1 MALKDTAIVPVLAVD
16 DLDRAAAFY
25 RDKLG
30 LEVDRFENDPTSA
43 IVHVGET
50 SWLMLY
56 TTSFK
61 RSEATAAS
69 FIVPDVESTVA
80 ELRDRGV
87 EFEEYDLPGLKT
99 ERGIA
104 TFESYKT
111 AWFKDSEGNII
122 AVSQQQEALMRRA
135 A

>member
-16 DLDRAAAFY
+16 DLDRASAFY

-30 LEVDRFENDPTSA
+30 LAVDRFEQDPTSA
-43 IVHVGET
+43 MVRVGET

-56 TTSFK
+56 TSSFE
-61 RSEATAAS
+61 RAGTTAAA
-69 FIVPDVESTVA
+69 FVVPDVESAVT
-80 ELRDRGV
+80 ELRGRGV

-99 ERGIA
+99 EQGIA
-104 TFESYKT
+104 TSGGFKA

-122 AVSQQQEALMRRA
+122 AVSQQQDALVRRA